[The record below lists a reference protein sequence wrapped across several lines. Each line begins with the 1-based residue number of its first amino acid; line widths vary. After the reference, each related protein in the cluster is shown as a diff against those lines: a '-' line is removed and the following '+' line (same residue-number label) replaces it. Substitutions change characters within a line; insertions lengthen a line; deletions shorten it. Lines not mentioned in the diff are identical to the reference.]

1 MDLLKATRDRA
12 AAAGGTVLA
21 LATRATATVRPA
33 AKPLHPSG
41 RVVRARL
48 DRHGLDPGLG
58 APFLDEAGT
67 DQVLVRLSRAVGLPR
82 PFPDFH
88 GLAVRVPLAGGRH
101 GDLLLATTGR
111 GAVTRFL
118 LTPSR
123 TPGGRPMTTLLPY
136 RTPTGAVLLGAQV
149 VDDRHVTLSCAPWRG
164 PWQEFGELT
173 LAPDDVG
180 DPGIDFDPVRH
191 QVPGLEV
198 PGWVS
203 RLRAP
208 AYRQARSSRT

>member
-1 MDLLKATRDRA
+1 MELLKTARDRA
-12 AAAGGTVLA
+12 AAAGGSVLA
-21 LATRATATVRPA
+21 GATRATAAVRPA
-33 AKPLHPSG
+33 AKPLHPRG
-41 RVVRARL
+41 DVVRARL
-48 DRHGLDPGLG
+48 DRHGLHPGVG
-58 APFLDEAGT
+58 VPFLDQAGT
-67 DQVLVRLSRAVGLPR
+67 DQVLVRISRAVGLPG
-82 PFPDFH
+82 PLPDIH
-88 GLAVRVPLAGGRH
+88 GLAVRVPLAGGDP

-111 GAVTRFL
+111 GRVTRFV

-149 VDDRHVTLSCAPWRG
+149 VDDRHVTLSCAGWSGAWRR
-164 PWQEFGELT
+164 FGELT
-173 LAPDDVG
+173 LAPGDVG
-180 DPGIDFDPVRH
+180 DPEIDFDPVRH

-208 AYRQARSSRT
+208 AYRQARRSRT

>member
-1 MDLLKATRDRA
+1 MDLLKAARDRA
-12 AAAGGTVLA
+12 AAAGGAALA
-21 LATRATATVRPA
+21 VATRATGMVRPA

-48 DRHGLDPGLG
+48 DRLGLDPGLG
-58 APFLDEAGT
+58 VPFLDRAGT
-67 DQVLVRLSRAVGLPR
+67 DQVLVRLSRAVGLPE
-82 PFPDFH
+82 PLPDFH
-88 GLAVRVPLAGGRH
+88 GLAVRVPLDGGGH

-111 GAVTRFL
+111 GSVTRFL
-118 LTPSR
+118 LTVSR

-136 RTPTGAVLLGAQV
+136 RTPSGAVLLGAQV
-149 VDDRHVTLSCAPWRG
+149 VDDRHVTLSCAHWRG
-164 PWQEFGELT
+164 SWREFGQLT
-173 LAPDDVG
+173 LAPDEVG

-208 AYRQARSSRT
+208 AYSQARSSRA